1 MELIGNFGLDWK
13 LLLGQIVNF
22 LIIVVIFKK
31 FLYAPIMK
39 VLDDR
44 EEKIKKT
51 IEDSRKTSEL
61 LENAGKQTT
70 DMMMTAKL
78 EAQGIVDNAKK
89 AAEEIKNEM
98 ISVSKTE
105 AEKIVERAKS
115 QAELE
120 MQKMERSM
128 KELSLGLSQKILAS
142 VVENVFSKEDK
153 ENFLKRS
160 LEKINTKKPN

>member
-13 LLLGQIVNF
+13 LLIGQIVNF

-39 VLDDR
+39 VLDER

-51 IEDSRKTSEL
+51 IEDSKRTGEL
-61 LENAGKQTT
+61 LENAGKQTA

-98 ISVSKTE
+98 ITVSKSE
-105 AEKIVERAKS
+105 AEKIVTRAKT

-120 MQKMERSM
+120 MQKMEKSM
-128 KELSLGLSQKILAS
+128 KELSLGLSQKIHAA

-153 ENFLKRS
+153 ENFLKKS
-160 LEKINTKKPN
+160 LEKIEKEDLN